1 MSLKGITYIPG
12 VLFILLLLSVA
23 GASCN
28 NSDKSENNSTTVDY
42 NLRDTN
48 SNTATD
54 TSSISGINTTDTT
67 NKISSGRTTT
77 GGKRK
82 GRITVMPS
90 PNPGKSAVMA
100 TDKQGYYNYTE
111 TPASFNGGQS
121 ALETFINNNIV
132 YPDDAINNEVEG
144 TVYVQFAIDENGK
157 VSNAVTTGN
166 KIGSGLEEAAL
177 DAVSKM
183 PAWTPGK
190 VKGKNV
196 KVKYTLPITFKLE
209 DR

>member
-1 MSLKGITYIPG
+1 MSLKVITHISG
-12 VLFILLLLSVA
+12 GLFVLLLLSGV
-23 GASCN
+23 GTSCN
-28 NSDKSENNSTTVDY
+28 NSDKSENNSTTDY
-42 NLRDTN
+42 NVRDT
-48 SNTATD
+48 SANTVTD
-54 TSSISGINTTDTT
+54 TNYIKTTDTA
-67 NKISSGRTTT
+67 NKTSSGRTTT
-77 GGKRK
+77 GGKRR

-90 PNPGKSAVMA
+90 PNPGKSVVMA
-100 TDKQGYYNYTE
+100 TDKQGYYNYSE

-121 ALETFINNNIV
+121 ALETFINNNII

-144 TVYVQFAIDENGK
+144 TVYVQFSIDENGK

-177 DAVSKM
+177 DAVAKM
-183 PAWTPGK
+183 PDWTPGK